1 MSEHKLSLQ
10 TRNVTGKKIKS
21 LRQAGLIPSVLY
33 GKKPLLTQSSYNE
46 TDKVLREVGYHS
58 PINLEID
65 GKKQLAIVKKI
76 TVDPVKRTI
85 INIEFQAVSA
95 REAVVA
101 MAPIAVVNFET
112 SEASKMNLQ
121 LSQAIESIEVKAK
134 PNDLP
139 NELQIDAAKL
149 ATLEDRLTLADL
161 VLPKAVEFA
170 DKELDLTQ
178 VVVSLHD
185 PAAQAAAA
193 EAEETA
199 EIAEA
204 TEAPAEQSTDEAKK
218 DSAAE

>member
-10 TRNVTGKKIKS
+10 IRNVTGKKLKT

-58 PINLEID
+58 PISLEID
-65 GKKQLAIVKKI
+65 GKKQLAIVKNI
-76 TVDPVKRTI
+76 AINPVKRTI
-85 INIEFQAVSA
+85 TNIEFQAVSA

-101 MAPIAVVNFET
+101 TAPIVVINFET
-112 SEASKMNLQ
+112 SEASKMKLQ

-139 NELQIDAAKL
+139 NELLIDAAQL
-149 ATLEDRLTLADL
+149 AAIEDRLTLADL
-161 VLPKAVEFA
+161 KLPKAVEFA

-178 VVVSLHD
+178 VVVSFHD
-185 PAAQAAAA
+185 PATEAAAVEAEEVEESKEAA
-193 EAEETA
+193 EAPTEPSTA
-199 EIAEA
+199 E
-204 TEAPAEQSTDEAKK
+204 TNN
-218 DSAAE
+218 